1 MPTSFEFVF
10 APEDEK
16 QFFTFLKQFELTL
29 YPNRIPPGFKP
40 IPVSPEAVAEL
51 TEEGYYLAA
60 EKIGPVEVRT
70 IKRGKDA
77 GYLEINEVDSPV
89 MHYDRSL
96 FDEEGQ
102 LRSGKLWSELHLT
115 GDIQRNPAHPE
126 SYRRILLQIREWL
139 KLKTHKSTPSG
150 FHVGAHAARL
160 YKQGTVLR
168 EMGRKGG
175 LLKPY
180 K

>member
-1 MPTSFEFVF
+1 MPTTFEFVF

-16 QFFTFLKQFELTL
+16 QFLTFLKQFELTA
-29 YPNRIPPGFKP
+29 YPNRVPPGFEG
-40 IPVSPEAVAEL
+40 IPVSPDALPQL

-60 EKIGPVEVRT
+60 EKIAPVEVRT

-77 GYLEINEVDSPV
+77 GYLEIDEVNCPV

-96 FDEEGQ
+96 FDEDGQ
-102 LRSGKLWSELHLT
+102 LRSGKLWSELNLT
-115 GDIQRNPAHPE
+115 GDIQRNPAFPE

-139 KLKTHKSTPSG
+139 RTKTHKSSPSG
-150 FHVGAHAARL
+150 FHIGPQAARL
-160 YKQGTVLR
+160 AKEGTTLR

-175 LLKPY
+175 VLKPY